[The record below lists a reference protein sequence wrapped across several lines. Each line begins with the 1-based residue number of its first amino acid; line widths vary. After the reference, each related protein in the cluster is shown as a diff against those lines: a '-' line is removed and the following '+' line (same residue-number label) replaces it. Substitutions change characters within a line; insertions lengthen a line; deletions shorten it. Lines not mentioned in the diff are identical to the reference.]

1 MEDRETTGRQRHRSV
16 EEWRTLVA
24 AWRASGKTSFV
35 WCKEQ
40 GISRESLRRW
50 KKRLG
55 RSTAEPSMVQIPHA
69 AATTAVRIRIT
80 PEGEVEFSGAVT
92 EEFIRML
99 LGVMRESVRVH

>member
-1 MEDRETTGRQRHRSV
+1 MGDLGTTGKQRHRSV

-24 AWRASGKTSFV
+24 AWRASGKSSFV

-55 RSTAEPSMVQIPHA
+55 RSTAEPSLVQIPRM
-69 AATTAVRIRIT
+69 AATPEVRVRITR
-80 PEGEVEFSGAVT
+80 EGEVEFTGAVSA
-92 EEFIRML
+92 EFIRML
-99 LGVMRESVRVH
+99 LDVVREPVRVH

>member
-1 MEDRETTGRQRHRSV
+1 MGHRETTGKQRHRSV

-24 AWRASGKTSFV
+24 AWRASGKTSFA
-35 WCKEQ
+35 WCAEQ

-55 RSTAEPSMVQIPHA
+55 RSTAKPSLVQISLAPVLRGIS
-69 AATTAVRIRIT
+69 VRIT
-80 PEGEVEFSGAVT
+80 SEGEVEFSGTVT

-99 LGVMRESVRVH
+99 LGVMREPVRVH